1 MLDSAFLSHV
11 VLWVIG
17 ALAVCGVVSSFA
29 AMFAMGRSGYRQ
41 D

>member
-17 ALAVCGVVSSFA
+17 ARAVCGVVSSFA

>member
-1 MLDSAFLSHV
+1 MLDGAFLSHV

-17 ALAVCGVVSSFA
+17 AIAVCGVVSSFA
-29 AMFAMGRSGYRQ
+29 AMFAMGRSGYRK